1 MGRKRN
7 PSSSFLIFFFGSTDM
22 RVVHIYVYPESF
34 PVEAIINIIQFH
46 LSCRSNHLYY
56 PIPPSILS

>member
-7 PSSSFLIFFFGSTDM
+7 PSSSFLICFFGTADM
-22 RVVHIYVYPESF
+22 RVVHIYVYPEPF

-46 LSCRSNHLYY
+46 LSSYLEDAE
-56 PIPPSILS
+56 SKFL